1 MIDYSIDKKVKSNTE
16 FKAATISENTGAIFS
31 ILTESVYSMPR
42 LAGVREII
50 SNALDATVRAKS
62 DRPILVTPPNSINPT
77 FSVRDYGRGLS
88 HEEIYTLY
96 TSLGSSSKK
105 EIENEIGFF
114 GIGALSPL
122 AYVESFNV
130 TSFRDGEASIY
141 SIFMGPTGI
150 PQVAHINTSKV
161 DGPNGLLV
169 SYNIKRQD
177 INPFINDIYSVL
189 KYIEKSKYKY
199 CNEVSYYKDDI
210 KNDKQLALSF
220 NDNIFIRSKSWNT
233 TNGNILVMGGV
244 AYEYDPSYLNKP
256 IFNNHSIVIEAPIG
270 AVSVQASRE
279 KLKLNAKTNA
289 YIKSVVEFI
298 YENIEKEVQKQVD
311 EAADYWTALN
321 IVSRMN
327 IIKISNVQWRGK
339 DLCANDLIKNAAD
352 YFDIRI
358 KRGSSFLVYEKD
370 TPKDYRYSINHT
382 VSLILDD
389 SKRGALSKI
398 KTNYTGNNIVVFIE
412 KSSEKTKEFIKE
424 FGNLFHQKTS
434 TLPEPP
440 KKVVAQKSKKKTYVI
455 TDSIVYYQTFINC
468 TKEFTGD
475 YEKFEGFYVICK
487 GRSIVHN
494 GQSFTIGDIYEAKK
508 ITKKP
513 VIVIDWETKDIPPKA
528 INFIDYIK
536 DNYVKLCN
544 DFYNWELVQRIKVN
558 NKLAL
563 LYNVRAD
570 FKKSLDSIGT
580 PDNNINT
587 RCLHSV
593 AVNLGLNAP
602 KQYNDNNYDDKI
614 NTILWKYYPILQV
627 VSYNAYEEPS
637 VSHLKKYL
645 LDGDQ
650 TLFENIFTK

>member
-1 MIDYSIDKKVKSNTE
+1 MIDYSIDKKIKSNTQ

-50 SNALDATVRAKS
+50 SNALDANTRANS
-62 DRPILVTPPNSINPT
+62 DRPITVTSPNAISPT
-77 FSVRDYGRGLS
+77 FSVRDYGRGLL

-130 TSFRDGEASIY
+130 TSFRDGEASVY

-161 DGPNGLLV
+161 EGPNGLLV
-169 SYNIKRQD
+169 SYNVKRQD
-177 INPFINDIYSVL
+177 IGQFNDDIRQVL
-189 KYIEKSKYKY
+189 TYIEKSKYNY
-199 CNEVSYYKDDI
+199 NIPVSYYKDSLKED
-210 KNDKQLALSF
+210 KNLVMNF
-220 NDNIFIRSKSWNT
+220 NDTIFIHNKSW
-233 TNGNILVMGGV
+233 GRAGINILVMGGV
-244 AYEYDPSYLNKP
+244 AYEYDPTPLNKS
-256 IFNNHSIVIEAPIG
+256 IFNNHIISIEAPIG

-327 IIKISNVQWRGK
+327 IIKVPNLKWRGK
-339 DLCANDLIKNAAD
+339 DLCANDLTSKSID

-358 KRGSSFLVYEKD
+358 KRGNSFLIYDKN
-370 TPKDYRYSINHT
+370 TTKDYRYSINHT
-382 VSLILDD
+382 ASLVLDD

-398 KTNYTGNNIVVFIE
+398 KANYTGNNVVVFIE
-412 KSSEKTKEFIKE
+412 KSSEKTADFIKE
-424 FGNLFHQKTS
+424 FGNLFVEKTS
-434 TLPEPP
+434 TLPEAP
-440 KKVVAQKSKKKTYVI
+440 KKVVAQKSKKKTYVM
-455 TDSIVYYQTFINC
+455 TDSIVYYQTFNNC
-468 TKEFTGD
+468 TKEFMGD
-475 YEKFEGFYVICK
+475 YEKFDGYYVTCK
-487 GRSIVHN
+487 GRSIIN
-494 GQSFTIGDIYEAKK
+494 DGKSFTIGDIYEAKK

-513 VIVIDWETKDIPPKA
+513 VLVIDWEAKDIPPKA
-528 INFIDYIK
+528 VNFIDYIK
-536 DNYVKLCN
+536 GDYVKLCN
-544 DFYNWELVQRIKVN
+544 DFYNWELIQRIKVN
-558 NKLAL
+558 NKLGL
-563 LYNVRAD
+563 LYNTRAD

-580 PDNNINT
+580 PTNNINT
-587 RCLHSV
+587 RCLHAV
-593 AVNLGLNAP
+593 AINLGLNAP

-614 NTILWKYYPILQV
+614 NTILWKHYPLLQV

-637 VSHLKKYL
+637 LSHLKKYL

-650 TLFENIFTK
+650 TLFENIFN